1 LKNLPYLMTTSL
13 LMLAIVSM
21 ACTENGTGS
30 GSEDGNTPGLTEQ
43 PSPEVTEQ
51 PAPTTPN
58 PTESPAVT
66 ATLIPTPGVTH
77 TPTQQAADQGNPDWL
92 ARMIQ
97 DLESGPP
104 ADPPRS
110 IFRYEYQG
118 ENVYYLTAACC
129 DLPSD
134 LYDADGNLLGHPD
147 GGFTGSGDGEFPDF
161 AEDRRQELQIWDDNR
176 ESITE
181 GNKNVLAPIEG
192 LQLNIA
198 ESMPLQYS
206 IHAVQGLPSGCASP
220 GGYTLARDGN
230 RVLVSLYNQVPSDPD
245 IVCTLIYRTED
256 LDIPLGS
263 DFDAATAYLVEIN
276 GNQLRFQGDQVLG
289 ASSE

>member
-1 LKNLPYLMTTSL
+1 
-13 LMLAIVSM
+13 
-21 ACTENGTGS
+21 
-30 GSEDGNTPGLTEQ
+30 
-43 PSPEVTEQ
+43 
-51 PAPTTPN
+51 
-58 PTESPAVT
+58 
-66 ATLIPTPGVTH
+66 
-77 TPTQQAADQGNPDWL
+77 
-92 ARMIQ
+92 
-97 DLESGPP
+97 
-104 ADPPRS
+104 
-110 IFRYEYQG
+110 
-118 ENVYYLTAACC
+118 
-129 DLPSD
+129 
-134 LYDADGNLLGHPD
+134 LLGHPD

-192 LQLNIA
+192 VQLNIA

-245 IVCTLIYRTED
+245 IVCTLIYRTEE